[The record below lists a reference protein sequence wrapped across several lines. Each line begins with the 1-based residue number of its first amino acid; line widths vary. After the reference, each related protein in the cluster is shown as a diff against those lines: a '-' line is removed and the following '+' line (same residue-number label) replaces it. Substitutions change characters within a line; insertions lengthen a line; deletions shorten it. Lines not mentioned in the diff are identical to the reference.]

1 MSHLVGRRGYDVGA
15 GFEVVKMDL
24 ADEVRGG
31 DEAPGAPEL
40 VLQVRAV
47 RLQLR
52 AHGAVHHQ
60 APPPPPPP
68 PPQRVR
74 RVVDERILT
83 PHG

>member
-52 AHGAVHHQ
+52 AHGAVYHQ
-60 APPPPPPP
+60 APTRFPRP
-68 PPQRVR
+68 PPQRLR
-74 RVVDERILT
+74 RVVDECIPA
-83 PHG
+83 PHV